1 MSSVCLPAILQIKKR
16 SEARNQIVI
25 TEEGAAGKEN
35 LLLPVEGVIEARNA
49 KGKEVENGVIKGI
62 LVVKI
67 KKEEVEG
74 RNMKGIEIRRVQ
86 EDVQRVEVLE
96 KRDTKV
102 RITIVPQDVE
112 FFFVW

>member
-16 SEARNQIVI
+16 SEVRNQIVI
-25 TEEGAAGKEN
+25 IEEGVAGKEN
-35 LLLPVEGVIEARNA
+35 LLLLEGVIEARNA
-49 KGKEVENGVIKGI
+49 KGKEVENGVMKGI

-67 KKEEVEG
+67 KKKEEG